1 MQDLYHEL
9 HALDRFEQEYNSKL
23 KGKDTERFEKGT
35 RAIYTIFWTDRY
47 CTMCPLPEIKGIV
60 EAKENNFSLAIS
72 LSCKC
77 PNPFIMTVAVVL
89 WAFDTI
95 SL

>member
-1 MQDLYHEL
+1 MPFVL
-9 HALDRFEQEYNSKL
+9 RPFSEQ
-23 KGKDTERFEKGT
+23 
-35 RAIYTIFWTDRY
+35 IDRY
-47 CTMCPLPEIKGIV
+47 CTMCPLPERKGIV

-89 WAFDTI
+89 
-95 SL
+95 